1 MEVRHE
7 LVIPNDD
14 LPFRLFIFEGRDGN
28 YKVTKHWHH
37 SVEIFLVQEGRI
49 DFYINNSTY
58 PLKNRILCWSILMK
72 SIPLNAQILI
82 SP

>member
-49 DFYINNSTY
+49 DFYINNSH
-58 PLKNRILCWSILMK
+58 LSLQKQNFGLVNSNEVHSIE
-72 SIPLNAQILI
+72 IAP
-82 SP
+82 